1 MVMEIKI
8 GMKSVAR
15 ELSLDIDKSFE
26 ELQKLLTDA
35 VAAGE
40 IIDLVDKR
48 ESHTLINA
56 GNIAYVEFA
65 PERQNRIGFA
75 I

>member
-1 MVMEIKI
+1 MEIKI

-15 ELSLDIDKSFE
+15 EIALDIDKSPE
-26 ELQKLLTDA
+26 ELQKLLTDTI
-35 VAAGE
+35 AAGE

-56 GNIAYVEFA
+56 NSIAYVEFA

>member
-1 MVMEIKI
+1 MEIKI

>member
-1 MVMEIKI
+1 MEIKI

-15 ELSLDIDKSFE
+15 EIALDIDKSPE

-35 VAAGE
+35 IAAGE
-40 IIDLVDKR
+40 IIDFVDKR

-56 GNIAYVEFA
+56 NSIAYVEFA

>member
-1 MVMEIKI
+1 MEIKI

-35 VAAGE
+35 VAGGE

>member
-1 MVMEIKI
+1 MEIKI

-15 ELSLDIDKSFE
+15 EIALDIDKSPE
-26 ELQKLLTDA
+26 ELQKLLKDA
-35 VAAGE
+35 IATGE

-48 ESHTLINA
+48 ESRTLINA
-56 GNIAYVEFA
+56 GSIAYVEFS